1 MNIYELNYMNNLI
14 QKLPKEIKNIILSF
28 VTLNSYIFNKDCVYF
43 YIEPQ
48 IFTFEKYERTFLQ
61 MNIYG
66 WFGVHKPNKY
76 KNGSILHTV
85 FERPYE
91 ITLERIFGVIAKNL
105 YKDFEKFNL
114 GNDIIETIYGDTTY
128 AGTYGPLRDN
138 MLGNSRTNYFNSLSN
153 ICYCRTDE
161 NFITYF
167 KDHNIIDEN
176 TYEIT
181 KDICEYS
188 IGQLK
193 NLLNL
198 EIIKSIKK
206 YRKNTKNKI
215 KGPFYKKGKL
225 FYSISKPI
233 SDTQH
238 VIKRNMFKILTK
250 AY

>member
-1 MNIYELNYMNNLI
+1 MNNLI
-14 QKLPKEIKNIILSF
+14 QKLPPEIHNIILSF
-28 VTLNSYIFNKDCVYF
+28 IRLNNSYIFNKDCVYF

-48 IFTFEKYERTFLQ
+48 IFIFEKYERTFLQ

-76 KNGSILHTV
+76 KNGRILHTV

-105 YKDFEKFNL
+105 YKDLDKFNL
-114 GNDIIETIYGDTTY
+114 GNDIIETLYGDTKY
-128 AGTYGPLRDN
+128 AGTYGPLRN
-138 MLGNSRTNYFNSLSN
+138 NILGNSRTNYFNSLSN

-167 KDHNIIDEN
+167 KDHHIIDEN
-176 TYEIT
+176 TQEIT
-181 KDICEYS
+181 NEVCEYS
-188 IGQLK
+188 IEQLK

-198 EIIKSIKK
+198 EIIKSIKN
-206 YRKNTKNKI
+206 YQKNTQNKI

-225 FYSISKPI
+225 FFSISKPI

-238 VIKRNMFKILTK
+238 VINKNMFKILVK
-250 AY
+250 PL

>member
-1 MNIYELNYMNNLI
+1 MNIYELNYMNKLI

-28 VTLNSYIFNKDCVYF
+28 VTLDSYIFNKDSVYF

-66 WFGVHKPNKY
+66 WFGVHFNKY

-114 GNDIIETIYGDTTY
+114 GNDIIETMYGDTTY
-128 AGTYGPLRDN
+128 AGTYGPLRN
-138 MLGNSRTNYFNSLSN
+138 NILGNSRTNYFNILSN

>member
-1 MNIYELNYMNNLI
+1 MNNLI
-14 QKLPKEIKNIILSF
+14 QKLPPEIQHIILSF
-28 VTLNSYIFNKDCVYF
+28 IRLNNSYIFNKDCVYF

-76 KNGSILHTV
+76 RDGRILHTV
-85 FERPYE
+85 FERLYE

-105 YKDFEKFNL
+105 YKDLDKFNL

-128 AGTYGPLRDN
+128 AGTYGPLRN
-138 MLGNSRTNYFNSLSN
+138 NILGNSRTNYFNSLSN

-167 KDHNIIDEN
+167 KDHHIIDEN

-181 KDICEYS
+181 NEVCEYS
-188 IGQLK
+188 TRQLK

-206 YRKNTKNKI
+206 YRKHTKNKI

-225 FYSISKPI
+225 FFSISKPI

-238 VIKRNMFKILTK
+238 VINKNMLRKLS
-250 AY
+250 YV

>member
-1 MNIYELNYMNNLI
+1 MNNLI
-14 QKLPKEIKNIILSF
+14 QKLPPEIHNIILSF
-28 VTLNSYIFNKDCVYF
+28 IRLNNSYIFNKDVVYF

-66 WFGVHKPNKY
+66 WFGVHTPNKY
-76 KNGSILHTV
+76 KDGRILHNV
-85 FERPYE
+85 FERSYE

-105 YKDFEKFNL
+105 YKDLNKFNL

-128 AGTYGPLRDN
+128 AGTYGPLRN
-138 MLGNSRTNYFNSLSN
+138 NILGNSRTNYFNSLSN

-167 KDHNIIDEN
+167 KDHNIIEEN

-181 KDICEYS
+181 NEICEYS
-188 IGQLK
+188 IRQLK

-198 EIIKSIKK
+198 EIIKSIKN
-206 YRKNTKNKI
+206 YQKNTQNNI

-225 FYSISKPI
+225 FFSISKPI
-233 SDTQH
+233 SDTHH
-238 VIKRNMFKILTK
+238 VISKNMLKILVK
-250 AY
+250 PP

>member
-1 MNIYELNYMNNLI
+1 MNIYKLNYMNNLI

-28 VTLNSYIFNKDCVYF
+28 VALNSYIFNKDCVYF

-76 KNGSILHTV
+76 KNGRILHTV

-138 MLGNSRTNYFNSLSN
+138 MLGNSRTNYFNTLSN

-167 KDHNIIDEN
+167 KDHNIIDEKYIRN
-176 TYEIT
+176 NQRYMRIFNWTI
-181 KDICEYS
+181 K
-188 IGQLK
+188 
-193 NLLNL
+193 
-198 EIIKSIKK
+198 KSIK
-206 YRKNTKNKI
+206 
-215 KGPFYKKGKL
+215 F
-225 FYSISKPI
+225 
-233 SDTQH
+233 
-238 VIKRNMFKILTK
+238 RNN
-250 AY
+250 

>member
-1 MNIYELNYMNNLI
+1 MNNLI

-28 VTLNSYIFNKDCVYF
+28 VTLNNSYIFNKDCVYF

-76 KNGSILHTV
+76 KSGRILHTV

-91 ITLERIFGVIAKNL
+91 IILEKIFGVISKNL
-105 YKDFEKFNL
+105 YKDFKKFNL

-128 AGTYGPLRDN
+128 AGTYGPIRDN
-138 MLGNSRTNYFNSLSN
+138 IIGRSPSCYFNSLSN

-176 TYEIT
+176 TREIT
-181 KDICEYS
+181 NDICEYS
-188 IGQLK
+188 IRQLK

-198 EIIKSIKK
+198 EIIKSIEK
-206 YRKNTKNKI
+206 YQKHSQNKI
-215 KGPFYKKGKL
+215 KGPFYKKGKM
-225 FYSISKPI
+225 FYSISKSI

-238 VIKRNMFKILTK
+238 VVNKNMINILTK
-250 AY
+250 EY